1 MKIKTHK
8 IPVQDDAINDDL
20 DAGLEHENI
29 LAIEQDDAGSEP
41 PGDNDLQQL
50 LIILWNKWGADFPF
64 VWPMCYL
71 SVILLFPLK
80 QKICIK

>member
-8 IPVQDDAINDDL
+8 IPVRDGAFNDDL

-50 LIILWNKWGADFPF
+50 LIIL
-64 VWPMCYL
+64 
-71 SVILLFPLK
+71 
-80 QKICIK
+80 

>member
-8 IPVQDDAINDDL
+8 IPVRDDAFNDDL
-20 DAGLEHENI
+20 DAAGLEHENI

-50 LIILWNKWGADFPF
+50 LIIL
-64 VWPMCYL
+64 
-71 SVILLFPLK
+71 
-80 QKICIK
+80 